1 MPEIDLKLLRELNEC
16 RVTFDHSTVGKL
28 LTALETMEA
37 ELANWRVTAINRAET
52 AEATIQRVRD
62 VVQKRSFDVHEAGYW
77 ADSLIEASDV
87 LEALDGAE

>member
-52 AEATIQRVRD
+52 AEATIQRVRELC
-62 VVQKRSFDVHEAGYW
+62 H
-77 ADSLIEASDV
+77 ASDDQYV
-87 LEALDGAE
+87 SLQILEALDGETND